1 MVFMGLVGM
10 RFDAEGV
17 RFRPCVPKGISRV
30 ELRNIAYSKMTLD
43 ISIRGT
49 GTNIKQVL
57 VDNKESADGFLAAQD
72 EGHRTV
78 SITVGQE

>member
-1 MVFMGLVGM
+1 L
-10 RFDAEGV
+10 
-17 RFRPCVPKGISRV
+17 GISRI
-30 ELRNIAYSKMTLD
+30 ELHNVAYRKMKLD

-49 GTNIKQVL
+49 GTNVKQVL
-57 VDNKESADGFLAAQD
+57 VDSKESADGFLAARD